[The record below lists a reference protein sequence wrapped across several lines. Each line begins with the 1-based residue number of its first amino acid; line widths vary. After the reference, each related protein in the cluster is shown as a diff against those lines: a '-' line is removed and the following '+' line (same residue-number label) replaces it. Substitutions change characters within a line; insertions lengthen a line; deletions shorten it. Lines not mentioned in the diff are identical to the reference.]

1 MFSIHRYSVP
11 NYLTS
16 LRLFAFW
23 GKGPLKNHLCLL
35 HVLAIGVWWVFVQ
48 WMNSV
53 KQGIILKMNL
63 VVLEISV
70 SFRKPLCFDGKLHPD
85 DTQNG
90 ASDGSLQGLKSWISV
105 SRNPDL
111 LLVSHHWIMSH
122 QHRNEQ
128 TNKNSLR
135 TDPTVNV
142 LSLGTFSSQIPV
154 ASQVSHSFS
163 FLLRLFPGSFLV
175 LLKINH
181 TEKVLQ
187 SNKVVCREHK
197 NFFFLKCFN
206 TRIFQHDWFVSDKGW
221 REQLL
226 WSHSGRGLCWRVLK
240 KVLFL
245 QKIIFREQTFGL
257 LYSLRYSCNLE

>member
-1 MFSIHRYSVP
+1 MGVYWYHDWHHSEEEIRLCMGGQVHSVP
-11 NYLTS
+11 YESSFYVLYTQILCSKLLNFIKTICF
-16 LRLFAFW
+16 LR
-23 GKGPLKNHLCLL
+23 KGSKTICFLRKDE
-35 HVLAIGVWWVFVQ
+35 F
-48 WMNSV
+48 
-53 KQGIILKMNL
+53 

-70 SFRKPLCFDGKLHPD
+70 SFRRPLCFDGRLYPD

-90 ASDGSLQGLKSWISV
+90 PSDGSLQGLKSWISV
-105 SRNPDL
+105 SGNPDL
-111 LLVSHHWIMSH
+111 LLVSHHWITSH

-154 ASQVSHSFS
+154 ASQVLHSFS

-187 SNKVVCREHK
+187 STKVVCREHK
-197 NFFFLKCFN
+197 NFFFFWSILHQNLSAWLICKWQRPERNSYSDC
-206 TRIFQHDWFVSDKGW
+206 IVEEDFVDEYERKFFS
-221 REQLL
+221 
-226 WSHSGRGLCWRVLK
+226 CK
-240 KVLFL
+240 K
-245 QKIIFREQTFGL
+245 
-257 LYSLRYSCNLE
+257 